1 MNESEIKDKL
11 QEYARTSKNI
21 QYSTKIFE
29 KTEDPNKKPKLLLR
43 EVIKDENKKENHFW
57 AVILKY
63 TIDNIPQE
71 VIMGTLGNTNDRKE
85 KAVEIINFIGKQ
97 LEENT
102 IPEAGYDYYKELY
115 NYLKTLNIPFKF
127 TMEGLNILANKRK
140 EKSNMV
146 RTYYPDKQGKIQC
159 AYPEEAVIT
168 IAEQKMQKL
177 LEEANKMEEL
187 GKWRERRKKILN
199 SFNTKEKRQEL
210 LKGEGITLF
219 IQETDENIET
229 QKNIV
234 FDYLQEGLEDSSNE
248 NPKFKLF
255 KRYLLKKEK
264 GLAIA
269 AKVTLEELEDKYYN
283 EIRKKGG
290 NFTQEE
296 LDWLALIKEYGKF
309 FDLVK
314 VGRDWNARLEFSL
327 QIKDFNIL
335 KKIFEEKKDK
345 ELLEYLDLKEKMINE
360 VKLAEIEVDF
370 NKYDSVKELNKFLIN
385 ASEREIN
392 SSKRAIDYSKIL
404 IEGEIE
410 IEEVNEQEFVSQM
423 YEHVKRLII
432 ESNFDS
438 LELYNKYAEKSNRPV
453 CPLPEKKR
461 ISKEKYISNIVEK
474 IYEDIKAEALDEPEN
489 KDNQNPDN
497 HEQQEGR

>member
-29 KTEDPNKKPKLLLR
+29 KTEDPNKKPKLVLR
-43 EVIKDENKKENHFW
+43 EVIKDENNKENHIW
-57 AVILKY
+57 AIILKY
-63 TIDNIPQE
+63 TIDDIPQE
-71 VIMGTLGNTNDRKE
+71 VIMGTLGNTNERKD
-85 KAVEIINFIGKQ
+85 KAVEIINFIRKQ

-115 NYLKTLNIPFKF
+115 NYVKTLNIPFKF
-127 TMEGLNILANKRK
+127 TMEGLNILANKNK
-140 EKSNMV
+140 EKSSIL
-146 RTYYPDKQGKIQC
+146 RTYYPDKQEKIQC
-159 AYPEEAVIT
+159 VYPEDAVIT
-168 IAEQKMQKL
+168 IAEEKTQKL

-219 IQETDENIET
+219 IKETDENIEA

-234 FDYLQEGLEDSSNE
+234 LDYLQEGLEEENSNE
-248 NPKFKLF
+248 NPKLQ
-255 KRYLLKKEK
+255 LLKGYLQTKEK
-264 GLAIA
+264 GLAID
-269 AKVTLEELEDKYYN
+269 AKVILEKLEDKYYN

-290 NFTQEE
+290 NFTPEE

-314 VGRDWNARLEFSL
+314 EGRDWNARLEFSL
-327 QIKDFNIL
+327 QIKDFNVL
-335 KKIFEEKKDK
+335 RKIFEEAKDK

-370 NKYDSVKELNKFLIN
+370 NKYDSVKALNEFLIN
-385 ASEREIN
+385 SNER
-392 SSKRAIDYSKIL
+392 KITR
-404 IEGEIE
+404 GK
-410 IEEVNEQEFVSQM
+410 EQNFISQI

-453 CPLPEKKR
+453 YPLPEKKR

-474 IYEDIKAEALDEPEN
+474 IYKDIKANALDEPEN
-489 KDNQNPDN
+489 KDKQNPYN